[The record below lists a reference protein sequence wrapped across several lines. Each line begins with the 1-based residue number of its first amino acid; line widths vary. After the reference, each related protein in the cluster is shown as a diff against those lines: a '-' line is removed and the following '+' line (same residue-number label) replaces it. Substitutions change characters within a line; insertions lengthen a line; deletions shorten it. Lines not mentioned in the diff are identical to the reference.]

1 MKNERIY
8 ALLSEFYNHQEPVGA
23 STLKNT
29 LNMSQTSIGRAL
41 VSLEN
46 LGFLEKVSNKGRI
59 ITSKGIL
66 WYEKETALLDK
77 QSIAND
83 LIQGQKNTS
92 ITKLKEAIYVRKLL
106 EPQAAGLACMNATD
120 EDLERLVELINK
132 YIDCISKAQEADD
145 IDLKIHLR
153 IAELS
158 GNKTLFMLLTLLL
171 TEDKTYMDFS
181 KVALPTFKPENSATL
196 NHSEILRAVITRDS
210 QAASEAMLKHLEKI
224 EDALDIAV

>member
-158 GNKTLFMLLTLLL
+158 GNKTLFM
-171 TEDKTYMDFS
+171 
-181 KVALPTFKPENSATL
+181 
-196 NHSEILRAVITRDS
+196 
-210 QAASEAMLKHLEKI
+210 
-224 EDALDIAV
+224 